1 MLVNEKELKK
11 KREWF
16 ERSYASIKNDGGYFV
31 YVQVASAAIWT
42 TSYGFRGDDKT
53 VFLFSKDA
61 LGNDTLVAIVYN
73 IMDIEDV
80 Y

>member
-1 MLVNEKELKK
+1 MIVNEKELKK

-16 ERSYASIKNDGGYFV
+16 ED
-31 YVQVASAAIWT
+31 
-42 TSYGFRGDDKT
+42 RGDDKT
-53 VFLFSKDA
+53 VFLYNEGKLA
-61 LGNDTLVAIVYN
+61 AIVYN

>member
-1 MLVNEKELKK
+1 MIVNEKELKK

-16 ERSYASIKNDGGYFV
+16 EDMYTTIKKNGAHFV
-31 YVQVASAAIWT
+31 YVRVASAAIWT
-42 TSYGFRGDDKT
+42 TSYEFRGDDKI
-53 VFLFSKDA
+53 VFLYSEGKLA
-61 LGNDTLVAIVYN
+61 GIVYN

>member
-1 MLVNEKELKK
+1 MIANEKELKK

-16 ERSYASIKNDGGYFV
+16 ERSFEKIKNDGGYFV
-31 YVQVASAAIWT
+31 YVKVASADIWT
-42 TSYGFRGDDKT
+42 TSYEFRGDDKT
-53 VFLFSKDA
+53 VFLYNEGKLA
-61 LGNDTLVAIVYN
+61 AIVYN

>member
-1 MLVNEKELKK
+1 MIVNEKELKK

-16 ERSYASIKNDGGYFV
+16 ERLYSLIKNNGEYFV
-31 YVQVASAAIWT
+31 CVQVASATIWT
-42 TSYGFRGDDKT
+42 TSYEFRGDDKR
-53 VFLFSKDA
+53 VFLYDEGKLA
-61 LGNDTLVAIVYN
+61 AIVYN

>member
-1 MLVNEKELKK
+1 MIVNEKELKK

-16 ERSYASIKNDGGYFV
+16 EDIYTTIKKNGDYIV
-31 YVQVASAAIWT
+31 YVQVASADIWT
-42 TSYGFRGDDKT
+42 THYEFHGDDKT
-53 VFLFSKDA
+53 VFLYNEGK
-61 LGNDTLVAIVYN
+61 LVAIVYN

>member
-1 MLVNEKELKK
+1 MIVNEKELKK

-16 ERSYASIKNDGGYFV
+16 ERSYSLI
-31 YVQVASAAIWT
+31 
-42 TSYGFRGDDKT
+42 
-53 VFLFSKDA
+53 KDA

>member
-1 MLVNEKELKK
+1 MIVNEKELKK

-16 ERSYASIKNDGGYFV
+16 ENLYIALQKNETYIV
-31 YVQVASAAIWT
+31 NVQVASANIWT
-42 TSYGFRGDDKT
+42 TNYEFHGDDKI
-53 VFLFSKDA
+53 VFLYNEGKLA
-61 LGNDTLVAIVYN
+61 AIVYN

>member
-1 MLVNEKELKK
+1 MSTKISEKELRK

-16 ERSYASIKNDGGYFV
+16 EEMYTEIKKNGANFV
-31 YVQVASAAIWT
+31 YVRVASAAIWT
-42 TSYGFRGDDKT
+42 TSYEFNSDDRI
-53 VFLFSKDA
+53 VFLYNEGKLA
-61 LGNDTLVAIVYN
+61 GIVYN